1 MRIFDESGFAVENY
15 RGSQRAHLCCDKH
28 TPPEELPADILRLMP
43 VPQALPDGLAIDS
56 DSESSNDNE
65 ETYQPVTQSSRS
77 RGRALSGA
85 EREAAAAKLRVFRD
99 QTWAGLG
106 FKRIFSPVPP
116 SMLLPDRSVE
126 ALLAALEYP
135 ITEDQVKRVL
145 ARHKVYS
152 HSAIKR
158 NTARIAAIITMCVQP
173 QRKRGRPSN
182 ADIAAREASK
192 QIT

>member
-1 MRIFDESGFAVENY
+1 
-15 RGSQRAHLCCDKH
+15 
-28 TPPEELPADILRLMP
+28 MP
-43 VPQALPDGLAIDS
+43 VPQALPDGLAVDS
-56 DSESSNDNE
+56 DSESSNDDK
-65 ETYQPVTQSSRS
+65 ETDQPMTQSSRS

-99 QTWAGLG
+99 EMWAGLG
-106 FKRIFSPVPP
+106 FKRIFSP

-145 ARHKVYS
+145 ARHKVHS

-158 NTARIAAIITMCVQP
+158 NTARITAIITMCVQP
-173 QRKRGRPSN
+173 QRKRGRPSK
-182 ADIAAREASK
+182 ADIAAREASQ